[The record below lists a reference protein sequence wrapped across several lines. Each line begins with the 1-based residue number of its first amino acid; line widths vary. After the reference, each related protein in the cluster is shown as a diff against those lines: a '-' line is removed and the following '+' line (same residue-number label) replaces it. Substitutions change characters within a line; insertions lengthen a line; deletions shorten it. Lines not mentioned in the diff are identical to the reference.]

1 MNQLKNNF
9 PFAFLQLIQSTIDRR
24 SAQHRR
30 KMKGTVMEKSMR
42 VIFLQLIG
50 AMIVC
55 GLSVAGT
62 GSASNIMSSSLNP
75 YSSSTSGA
83 VLSSSSTTPS
93 MLETYLQTFPINEHQ
108 NIITTIYHASAR
120 HPTSTMSFEKE
131 KPTTSSVASI
141 SSSTTNVATEAS
153 QSSSPAQN
161 TQTPFLI
168 STGSSTAGSS
178 MTTSVNLSEN
188 LEQQVLIS
196 TGPILLG
203 CGPNNREGIGIQ
215 KALDWLREKRVSDF
229 GWENDTHMVILAKE
243 VSGRGDVMGLL
254 FEFDRLSLYKRCLIP
269 NTKHWFL
276 MI

>member
-1 MNQLKNNF
+1 MNQLKKIIF
-9 PFAFLQLIQSTIDRR
+9 LVLFLQLIQSTIDRR
-24 SAQHRR
+24 SAKHRR

-42 VIFLQLIG
+42 AIFLQLIG

-62 GSASNIMSSSLNP
+62 GSASSIMNSSLNP

-83 VLSSSSTTPS
+83 VLSSSTTPS

-120 HPTSTMSFEKE
+120 HPTSTMSVEKE
-131 KPTTSSVASI
+131 KLTTSSAASI

-153 QSSSPAQN
+153 QSSSPAHN

-168 STGSSTAGSS
+168 STGSSSAGSP

-243 VSGRGDVMGLL
+243 VSGRG
-254 FEFDRLSLYKRCLIP
+254 
-269 NTKHWFL
+269 
-276 MI
+276 

>member
-1 MNQLKNNF
+1 
-9 PFAFLQLIQSTIDRR
+9 
-24 SAQHRR
+24 
-30 KMKGTVMEKSMR
+30 MEKSMR

-50 AMIVC
+50 AMIAC
-55 GLSVAGT
+55 GLSVAG
-62 GSASNIMSSSLNP
+62 SASSILNSSLNP
-75 YSSSTSGA
+75 HSPSTSGP
-83 VLSSSSTTPS
+83 VLSSSTTPS

-108 NIITTIYHASAR
+108 NIITTVYHASAR

-131 KPTTSSVASI
+131 KLTTSSAAAI

-153 QSSSPAQN
+153 QSSTPTQN

-178 MTTSVNLSEN
+178 MTTSVNLSEAGT

-243 VSGRGDVMGLL
+243 VSGRGVVSISMLEL
-254 FEFDRLSLYKRCLIP
+254 VQASQIP
-269 NTKHWFL
+269 KNL
-276 MI
+276 ESS